1 MKNPVFEHT
10 KLIDTFLPMNV
21 FQIITKNPTIISPHW
36 HEHFELLYL
45 EQGEANFHIGGRAYP
60 CNSGDIIFVNSGEV
74 HAAYSNSP
82 HTTVIIHPI
91 VFHPSIISSASN
103 ETDYTVPYLSGKS
116 LIETKINRKNQQF
129 DILIKTFTSLI
140 KEYKQKQ
147 EGYKMAIKAYCQLL
161 FTFLA
166 RDYTL
171 KREDNLRF
179 QLKADRFKL
188 LMKQIDHQFSERM
201 KVKEAAAIVHMS
213 PYHFCKTF
221 KQFTGSTYVQ
231 YVNHRRVLEA
241 EKLLTLTSLSI
252 TEISEK
258 VGFANV
264 NGFSKLFKQIKG
276 YSPSHV
282 RK

>member
-1 MKNPVFEHT
+1 MKNPLFEHT

-21 FQIITKNPTIISPHW
+21 FQIITKKPIIISPHW
-36 HEHFELLYL
+36 HGHFELLYL
-45 EQGEANFHIGGRAYP
+45 EQGEVSFHIGGTAYP
-60 CNSGDIIFVNSGEV
+60 CTSGDIIFVNSGEV
-74 HAAYSNSP
+74 HAAYSNLP
-82 HTTVIIHPI
+82 KTTAIIHPI

-103 ETDYTVPYLSGKS
+103 ETNYTVPYLSGKS
-116 LIETKINRKNQQF
+116 IIEAKITKKNQQF
-129 DILIKTFTSLI
+129 DILINTLTSLI

-147 EGYKMAIKAYCQLL
+147 EGYKIAIKAYCQLL

-188 LMKQIDHQFSERM
+188 LMNRIDQNCSERL
-201 KVKEAAAIVHMS
+201 KVEEAAAIIHMS

-221 KQFTGSTYVQ
+221 KQFTGSTYIQ
-231 YVNHRRVLEA
+231 YVNHRRILEA
-241 EKLLTLTSLSI
+241 EKLLILTSLSI

-258 VGFANV
+258 IGFANV

-276 YSPSHV
+276 HSPSQV